1 LTLPRRAPR
10 NRTRPVR
17 HCFPD
22 GGGPELFFGK
32 VFGGCPHNANAN
44 SFSAAD
50 GLRTADGKRPN
61 SGLHESVLGKSAQR
75 VAILLLPAAL
85 AACLGHEDSRS
96 ISYTGDRGVSNQ
108 PFPDNY
114 HAEVLAFM
122 KTYLN
127 DPRGVRDAAMA
138 EPVQRTVGGRLRY
151 VTCLRFTPRE
161 SDGSYRELR
170 ERAVLYVDGRLDR
183 ATENAGEICAGAVYA
198 PFPELAMLTR

>member
-1 LTLPRRAPR
+1 
-10 NRTRPVR
+10 
-17 HCFPD
+17 
-22 GGGPELFFGK
+22 LF
-32 VFGGCPHNANAN
+32 
-44 SFSAAD
+44 
-50 GLRTADGKRPN
+50 
-61 SGLHESVLGKSAQR
+61 LGKSAQR

-85 AACLGHEDSRS
+85 AACLGNEDSRS

-108 PFPDNY
+108 PYPDNY
-114 HAEVLAFM
+114 RAEVLAFM

-183 ATENAGEICAGAVYA
+183 ATENASEVCAGAVYA
-198 PFPELAMLTR
+198 PFPELAKLTR